1 MNKNILNLNSNS
13 SLQFFW
19 RNSNL
24 RKAQQTITG
33 HQIIVN
39 AKKELDSASKY
50 IKIKRNVMREQKKLV
65 ASFMYFTFSEERQR
79 LCSMPLHN
87 NSTVKPAMTNIK
99 VKSN

>member
-1 MNKNILNLNSNS
+1 MDKNILNLNSSS
-13 SLQFFW
+13 SLRFFW
-19 RNSNL
+19 QNCNL

-39 AKKELDSASKY
+39 AKKMSDSASKY
-50 IKIKRNVMREQKKLV
+50 IIIKKDVMRKQKRLV